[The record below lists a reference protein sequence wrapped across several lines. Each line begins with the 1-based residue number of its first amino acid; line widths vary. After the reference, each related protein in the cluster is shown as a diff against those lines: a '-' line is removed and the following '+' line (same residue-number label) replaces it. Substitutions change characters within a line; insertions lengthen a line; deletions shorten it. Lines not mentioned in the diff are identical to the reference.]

1 MNKFLIRASDI
12 LLSLVGLILLA
23 PFMLLISVWI
33 TLDSTGPVIFRQN
46 RVGKN
51 NRDFILYK
59 FRTMVVNAEKQGLIT
74 VGTRDSR
81 ITRSGAFLRK
91 FKLDELPQLWN
102 VLIGDMSLVGPRPE
116 VRKYVDLYTP
126 EQRIVLSV
134 RPGIT
139 DLASIVF
146 SNENE
151 VLSRQKDPDTYYI
164 QVIMPEKIRL
174 NLVFIEHPSWIKY
187 LSIIFKTIRKI
198 AG

>member
-23 PFMLLISVWI
+23 PFMLLISCWI
-33 TLDSTGPVIFRQN
+33 GLDSKGPVIFRQS

-51 NRDFILYK
+51 DRDFILYK
-59 FRTMVVNAEKQGLIT
+59 FRTMVINAEKQGLIT

-91 FKLDELPQLWN
+91 FKLDEVPQLWN
-102 VLIGDMSLVGPRPE
+102 VLTGDMSLVGPRPE

-134 RPGIT
+134 KPGIT

-151 VLSRQKDPDTYYI
+151 VLSSQKDPDTYYI

-174 NLVFIEHPSWIKY
+174 NLVFIEHPSWTKY
-187 LSIIFKTIRKI
+187 LNIIIKTIRKI